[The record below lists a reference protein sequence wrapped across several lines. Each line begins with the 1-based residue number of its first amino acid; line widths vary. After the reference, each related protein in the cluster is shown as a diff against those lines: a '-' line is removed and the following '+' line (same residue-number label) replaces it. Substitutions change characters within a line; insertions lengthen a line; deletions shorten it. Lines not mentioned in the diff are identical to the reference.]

1 MNIQSLI
8 PWAPL
13 LLLIDLLLILGLSLR
28 VIMRRLPV
36 GVTFAWLFLV
46 VVFPLG
52 GIFLYLLFGELRLG
66 YRRGQRAARLHA
78 PFAAWLEQLGRRYQV
93 TFDASQDQAEALSRV
108 AFNST
113 RIPPLPDTQLEL
125 LIETDAIFER
135 LVADIDAA
143 ERSCHLEFY
152 IWQSGGWADAVA
164 EALWRAAERGVVCR
178 MLLDDVGS
186 RAFLRGPEVRRLRQA
201 GIEVQG
207 ALPAGLLR
215 SLFRRFDLR
224 LHRKIVVIDG
234 KIGYTG
240 SLNLVDPAY
249 FPKARRVG
257 KWIDAMA
264 RISGPA
270 VEPLEITF
278 IEDWLLE
285 TGATLPQLIEDP
297 AVWWDQSAQQSQ
309 GGECCGGVQVIPSG
323 PLQNPLAMERVL
335 LNSIFLA
342 RQELVLT
349 TPYFVPS
356 DGLLEALVA
365 AVLRGVEVTLIVPH
379 HNDSWLVALASYPYL
394 GELSMAGVKV
404 RLFTGGLLHTKSVTI
419 DGQVSL
425 FGTVNL
431 DPRSLYLN
439 FEVALA
445 VYQPEF
451 TRCLHQV
458 QMNYVAQTV
467 PFPVEAWQARSAPRR
482 LVNNMARLLKPLL

>member
-1 MNIQSLI
+1 
-8 PWAPL
+8 
-13 LLLIDLLLILGLSLR
+13 
-28 VIMRRLPV
+28 
-36 GVTFAWLFLV
+36 
-46 VVFPLG
+46 
-52 GIFLYLLFGELRLG
+52 
-66 YRRGQRAARLHA
+66 
-78 PFAAWLEQLGRRYQV
+78 
-93 TFDASQDQAEALSRV
+93 
-108 AFNST
+108 
-113 RIPPLPDTQLEL
+113 
-125 LIETDAIFER
+125 
-135 LVADIDAA
+135 
-143 ERSCHLEFY
+143 
-152 IWQSGGWADAVA
+152 
-164 EALWRAAERGVVCR
+164 
-178 MLLDDVGS
+178 
-186 RAFLRGPEVRRLRQA
+186 
-201 GIEVQG
+201 
-207 ALPAGLLR
+207 
-215 SLFRRFDLR
+215 
-224 LHRKIVVIDG
+224 
-234 KIGYTG
+234 
-240 SLNLVDPAY
+240 
-249 FPKARRVG
+249 
-257 KWIDAMA
+257 
-264 RISGPA
+264 
-270 VEPLEITF
+270 
-278 IEDWLLE
+278 
-285 TGATLPQLIEDP
+285 LPQLIEDP

-342 RQELVLT
+342 RQELV
-349 TPYFVPS
+349 F
-356 DGLLEALVA
+356 DH
-365 AVLRGVEVTLIVPH
+365 AVLCSERWIAGSLGGSGLRGVEVTLIVPH